1 MYSLDTN
8 GSPFA
13 EVYFGTKDEAAEERK
28 LDPGF
33 VGKVGLPAVDE
44 SFWATKTENLNK
56 APAVVIIRPSRYSA
70 DPQTSSAVGSSG
82 GKIIAHNTDFAN
94 LLYHAYSFSRQRM
107 ILPASV
113 PQGRFDLMLTLRDHP
128 KEVLQKAIQRQFGFT
143 ARRETRET
151 DVLWL
156 KVKDPTLLALHASD
170 SGSKMDFK
178 TRSGLWAYIGF
189 PISHVAEFF
198 LEGMAFDKPVLLEP
212 GLAGKFDLTFR
223 WEEAQDMQEAVSNE
237 LAQAGLELVPS
248 REPIEMLVVEKAN

>member
-1 MYSLDTN
+1 MYTLDTN
-8 GSPFA
+8 GAPFA
-13 EVYFGTKDEAAEERK
+13 GVYFGTKDEAAEERK

-33 VGKVGLPAVDE
+33 VGMVGLPAVDE
-44 SFWATKTENLNK
+44 SFWEMKVENLKK

-70 DPQTSSAVGSSG
+70 AGSMGSHDG
-82 GKIIAHNTDFAN
+82 RTIAHNIDFAT
-94 LLYHAYSFSRQRM
+94 LLYDAYSFSRQRM

-113 PQGRFDLMLTLRDHP
+113 PEGQFDLMLTLWDHP
-128 KEVLQKAIQRQFGFT
+128 TEALQKAIQRQFGFT
-143 ARRETRET
+143 ARRETREM